1 MTSKDITF
9 CPIGEC
15 VRAKECFR
23 ALTPEVEAAAEK
35 WWGGPDAPISAIVD
49 PRMADCYSD
58 GTKTNP
64 NNPGKL

>member
-1 MTSKDITF
+1 MTFRDMTF
-9 CPIGEC
+9 CPIGGC

-35 WWGGPDAPISAIVD
+35 WGGPNPPISVFADD
-49 PRMADCYSD
+49 PKTFICYSD

-64 NNPGKL
+64 NKPGTL